1 MYLNVKNK
9 IYRENEDL
17 KSRNVNTII
26 RFEIKLQQ
34 KIYEWGL

>member
-17 KSRNVNTII
+17 KSRNVNTINS
-26 RFEIKLQQ
+26 F
-34 KIYEWGL
+34 WD

>member
-17 KSRNVNTII
+17 KSRNVNNINS
-26 RFEIKLQQ
+26 F
-34 KIYEWGL
+34 WD